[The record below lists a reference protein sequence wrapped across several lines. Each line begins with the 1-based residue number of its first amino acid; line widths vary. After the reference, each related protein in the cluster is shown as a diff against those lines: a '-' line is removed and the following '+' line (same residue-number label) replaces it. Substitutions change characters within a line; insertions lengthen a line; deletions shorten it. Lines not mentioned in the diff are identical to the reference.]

1 MSRLLRIE
9 LLKLRTVRTTF
20 GLLATAAALTALFA
34 SIEAARAGNATSGVK
49 SLATAAGL
57 TTVTTVTGWSMLFA
71 GVLGVV
77 LSSGEFRHSSATLT
91 YLATPN
97 RVRVLIAK
105 TLAAA
110 SAGAIFGLAATVI
123 ATGVGLTFVAS
134 HGYPVALAAG
144 TMIDHG
150 AGTIL
155 GAALLAAVGVGLGSL
170 IRSQLAAVIAVFVWG
185 IVIESVI
192 GGLLHLD
199 PPLPPL
205 HRRDDAWRDQARQ
218 CRLRPRPRRSWRSPA
233 SLCGR
238 RRAGRRRG
246 DPRLRDRSA
255 HDAATRH
262 HIVHAP

>member
-34 SIEAARAGNATSGVK
+34 SIEAARAGNATSGLK

-91 YLATPN
+91 YFATPN

-110 SAGAIFGLAATVI
+110 SAGAIFGLAAAVI
-123 ATGVGLTFVAS
+123 ATGVGLTFVAG

-144 TMIDHG
+144 TMIGHG

-192 GGLLHLD
+192 GGLFTSVRPYLPYTAATTLGGIKLGNAGFGPAHGVAGGA
-199 PPLPPL
+199 PLPFVGAAAL
-205 HRRDDAWRDQARQ
+205 VAGVAILISAIAARTTLQ
-218 CRLRPRPRRSWRSPA
+218 
-233 SLCGR
+233 
-238 RRAGRRRG
+238 
-246 DPRLRDRSA
+246 
-255 HDAATRH
+255 HDIT
-262 HIVHAP
+262 